1 MGIFSKLFNHGETSN
16 VEAGVSGQDTSIPSV
31 NGVELLDLSK
41 GDILDLSKVS
51 DSLTTV
57 RAAAGWDVNKGSGHD
72 YDLDLC
78 AYLCTS
84 RCVKGTVYYSSKSAN
99 GIHLDGDNLTGAGDG
114 DDENI
119 FVTLSKIDRD
129 VERIIFAVVIYDA
142 RSRGQKFGRV
152 KNAYM
157 RLIDETTG
165 KEICRYRLSDDGGD
179 NTAAILASLNKDGSG
194 NWSFE
199 AIGKYTKGSIGSIK
213 DEVLR

>member
-1 MGIFSKLFNHGETSN
+1 MGIFSKLFNHEGTSN
-16 VEAGVSGQDTSIPSV
+16 TEAGTTGQGNEIPSV
-31 NGVELLDLSK
+31 NGMQLLDLNK

-51 DSLTTV
+51 NSLTTL
-57 RAAAGWDVNKGSGHD
+57 RAAAGWDVNKGLGSD

-84 RCVKGTVYYSSKSAN
+84 RGVKNTVYYSNKSAH

-119 FVTLSKIDRD
+119 FVTLSKIDSD
-129 VERIIFAVVIYDA
+129 IERIIFAVVIYDA
-142 RSRGQKFGRV
+142 SSRKQKFGNV

-157 RLIDETTG
+157 RLIDENTG
-165 KEICRYRLSDDGGD
+165 SEICRYRLSEDGGS
-179 NTAAILASLNKDGSG
+179 NTAAILVSLNKDGSG

-199 AIGKYTKGSIGSIK
+199 AIGKYTKGSISSIK

>member
-1 MGIFSKLFNHGETSN
+1 MGIFSKLFNHEGTSN
-16 VEAGVSGQDTSIPSV
+16 TETGTTGQGNEIPSV
-31 NGVELLDLSK
+31 NGMQLLDLNK

-51 DSLTTV
+51 NSLTTV
-57 RAAAGWDVNKGSGHD
+57 RAAAGWDVNKGLGSD

-84 RCVKGTVYYSSKSAN
+84 RGVKNTVYYRNKSAH
-99 GIHLDGDNLTGAGDG
+99 GIHLDGDNLTGVGDG

-119 FVTLSKIDRD
+119 FVTLSKIDSD
-129 VERIIFAVVIYDA
+129 IERIIFAVVIYDA
-142 RSRGQKFGRV
+142 SSRKQKFGNV

-157 RLIDETTG
+157 RLIDENTG
-165 KEICRYRLSDDGGD
+165 SEICRYRLTEDGGS
-179 NTAAILASLNKDGSG
+179 NTAAILASLNKDESG

-199 AIGKYTKGSIGSIK
+199 AIGKYTKGSISSIK